1 MHQSGIDYSYE
12 LSGSLSLATPT
23 DLDQALAQEI
33 SSLQTLGK
41 LSVDEGSAV
50 AALLHGQA
58 HNSAYTNQQL
68 AHDLSQALAESGIAN
83 LTLDAGAIDMS
94 DVLASSLNQAGILQ
108 VSSNSQVSITVNP
121 SDDHIYTTLKE
132 MADLHISQL
141 NLSQTREAYVDLG
154 LSSNDPSALA
164 DLKSILNQLIPDSV
178 NPTLKLD
185 GQNNPHLA
193 LLISN
198 DIATQIEQSG
208 GINAE
213 MINQMTKLGI
223 NEIDI
228 MASAG
233 DTAHHQI
240 LSEDAVVTQTPVATV
255 EIKTIGADSDATA
268 FDHLTHHIG

>member
-1 MHQSGIDYSYE
+1 
-12 LSGSLSLATPT
+12 
-23 DLDQALAQEI
+23 
-33 SSLQTLGK
+33 
-41 LSVDEGSAV
+41 
-50 AALLHGQA
+50 
-58 HNSAYTNQQL
+58 
-68 AHDLSQALAESGIAN
+68 
-83 LTLDAGAIDMS
+83 MS

-108 VSSNSQVSITVNP
+108 VSSNSQVSITANP

-228 MASAG
+228 MANEG
-233 DTAHHQI
+233 DTTHHQI
-240 LSEDAVVTQTPVATV
+240 LSEDAVVAQTPVATV